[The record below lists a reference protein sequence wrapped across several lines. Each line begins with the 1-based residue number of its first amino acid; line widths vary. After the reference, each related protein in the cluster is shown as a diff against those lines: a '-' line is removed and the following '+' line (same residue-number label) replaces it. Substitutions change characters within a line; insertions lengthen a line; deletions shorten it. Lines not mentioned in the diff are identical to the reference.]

1 MNDLYTL
8 DMVSLRWTEVHPSS
22 PTAARG
28 LPEPRAGHSM
38 TQVSSDAAVLFGG
51 FHPPQPSRDCW
62 LLNIAKVLRGE
73 FNR

>member
-1 MNDLYTL
+1 MDLAN
-8 DMVSLRWTEVHPSS
+8 LRWTEVHPSL
-22 PTAARG
+22 AAIRG

-62 LLNIAKVLRGE
+62 LLNVAKVLRGE
-73 FNR
+73 FNRYRKVVKV